1 MNKIPNFLI
10 PYFRTNHAG
19 ETGAVFIYKGIL
31 TISKNKDIIAF
42 SKRHL
47 QTESDHLKIIT
58 EILPEKHHSKL
69 VFLWKILGF
78 ITGFF
83 PALCGDKFVYA
94 TIYAVESFVEE
105 HYQDQINLISK
116 DKKYEKIKHLIKKLM
131 DDEVDHKNE
140 AHENFKNLN
149 FFQRFWSTI
158 VRKGS
163 SFAVRVSMV
172 V

>member
-31 TISKNKDIIAF
+31 TISKNKDIISF

-47 QTESDHLKIIT
+47 ETESENLKIIT
-58 EILPEKHHSKL
+58 EILPEKYHSKL

-116 DKKYEKIKHLIKKLM
+116 DKKYEKIKHLIKRLM

-140 AHENFKNLN
+140 AHEKFKNLN

-163 SFAVRVSMV
+163 SFAVKVSMV